1 LGELLPWQ
9 RPAARKSGFAAL
21 EDLPSGRVSS
31 YQPYWAAR
39 AHLLHLLNRKEEA
52 QKAFTRAASL
62 TDDPALRHYL
72 LKRAENDV

>member
-1 LGELLPWQ
+1 
-9 RPAARKSGFAAL
+9 
-21 EDLPSGRVSS
+21 
-31 YQPYWAAR
+31 
-39 AHLLHLLNRKEEA
+39 LNRKEEA